1 MGSSLITCACAF
13 RVTIPL
19 PITRATTTHTLR
31 RCPQLYAYKIKISK
45 ISTHHD
51 NIETVAPSAMPNL
64 PWLQSARHPAF

>member
-31 RCPQLYAYKIKISK
+31 RCPQLYAYKIKIS
-45 ISTHHD
+45 THHD